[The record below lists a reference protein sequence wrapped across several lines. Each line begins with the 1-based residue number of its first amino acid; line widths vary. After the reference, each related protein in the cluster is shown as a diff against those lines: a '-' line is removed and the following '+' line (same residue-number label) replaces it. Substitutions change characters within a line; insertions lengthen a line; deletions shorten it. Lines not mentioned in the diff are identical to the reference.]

1 MKNTL
6 KAAASFYFVLTLSVC
21 LTAQMNPSAPER
33 DVANVQ
39 ELAVNVAEGRGPVVR
54 GFCATVPLGAGRTEF
69 AHVFAFFDPSTGAFW
84 WKSNWHSASS
94 EVPTGAVKGFLKDH
108 MVRKAD
114 KHLVVFWTADMP
126 AELVAQESALRV
138 NNVEDAWRAVRQEL
152 SRKPLRLRE
161 EDKPEAGIHVIQLHK
176 LLDETF
182 FTAKPY
188 EGTAMRPFHPPDI
201 KGIDY
206 GNSRWTITL
215 AGANGLTTTVVLDD
229 RYRPIKTG
237 VPAATPR

>member
-21 LTAQMNPSAPER
+21 LTAQMNPSAPAR

-39 ELAVNVAEGRGPVVR
+39 ELAVNVAERRGPVVR
-54 GFCATVPLGAGRTEF
+54 GFDATVPLGAGHTEF

-94 EVPTGAVKGFLKDH
+94 EVPTGAVEG
-108 MVRKAD
+108 
-114 KHLVVFWTADMP
+114 
-126 AELVAQESALRV
+126 
-138 NNVEDAWRAVRQEL
+138 AWRAVRQEL

-161 EDKPEAGIHVIQLHK
+161 EDNPEAGIHVIQLHK